1 MILHPEKS
9 QMLKL
14 GDING
19 NPYVGVY
26 CAASEEY
33 AVLPES
39 VEARVVRDI
48 ERVLGVRAIVT
59 NIAGSTVIGSL
70 VAMNSNGVV
79 VTNFA
84 ERKEL
89 AKFPKGLRVGM
100 MEERL
105 NAAGNNILANDEAA
119 VVHPRVSGQTLR
131 MIEDVL
137 GVEAVRRSVAGV
149 DTVGSACIVT
159 SKGVLCH
166 PRTSAE
172 ELRALSELFK
182 VPAAVGT
189 LNYGTPYLGACA
201 VANSKGAYV
210 GSRTTPIELGR
221 LEDGLQLF

>member
-1 MILHPEKS
+1 
-9 QMLKL
+9 MLKL
-14 GDING
+14 GEING

-26 CAASEEY
+26 CAASEDY
-33 AVLPES
+33 AVLPEG
-39 VEARVVRDI
+39 VEARVVREI
-48 ERVLGVRAIVT
+48 ERVLGVRAVVT
-59 NIAGSTVIGSL
+59 NIAGSIVIGSL
-70 VAMNSNGVV
+70 LAMNSNGVI

-84 ERKEL
+84 EKKEL
-89 AKFPKGLRVGM
+89 ERLPRGLRVGM

-105 NAAGNNILANDEAA
+105 NAAGNNILANDNAA
-119 VVHPRVSGQTLR
+119 IVHPRASAHTVR

-137 GVEAVRRSVAGV
+137 GVETVRRSIAGV

-172 ELRALSELFK
+172 ELRALSELFR
-182 VPAAVGT
+182 VPASVGT